1 MKKKAVLY
9 VHGMGGNAE
18 ESGHYVTLF
27 PDCKVTGLD
36 YKSFTPWETGAE
48 IRAAVERLKREY
60 ACVELIANSIG
71 AYFSLCAGAGG
82 MLARAYL
89 ISPIVD
95 MERLIL
101 EMMSRAGVTEEELRA
116 KGVIRTASGED
127 LSWEYLCWVREH
139 PVVWDVPSAI
149 LYGSADELTAYETVY
164 AFAQAHDASLTVMK
178 DGEHWF
184 HTEEQMRFLDAWIK
198 AERRRNV
205 WAV

>member
-1 MKKKAVLY
+1 M
-9 VHGMGGNAE
+9 
-18 ESGHYVTLF
+18 
-27 PDCKVTGLD
+27 
-36 YKSFTPWETGAE
+36 
-48 IRAAVERLKREY
+48 I
-60 ACVELIANSIG
+60 
-71 AYFSLCAGAGG
+71 
-82 MLARAYL
+82 ARAYL

-95 MERLIL
+95 MERLIRG
-101 EMMSRAGVTEEELRA
+101 MMSRAGVTEEELRA

-139 PVVWDVPSAI
+139 PVVWDIPSAI
-149 LYGSADELTAYETVY
+149 LYGSTDELTAYDTVY
-164 AFAQAHDASLTVMK
+164 AFAQTHDASLTVMK